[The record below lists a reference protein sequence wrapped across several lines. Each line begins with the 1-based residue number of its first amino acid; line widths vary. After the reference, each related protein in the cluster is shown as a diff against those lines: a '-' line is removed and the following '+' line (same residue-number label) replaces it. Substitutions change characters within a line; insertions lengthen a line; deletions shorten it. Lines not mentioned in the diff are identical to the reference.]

1 MRCAYYCTFL
11 TLILFNQ
18 LAFVNDLPFYM
29 FLAGTK
35 ISQSETSCDLVSI
48 SVPRRVS
55 WVPPHQQNHS
65 APTEMPHRRQPRH
78 PFNRHLARQRSFS
91 LESHGTVTKPT
102 TLDTSRKCVSLKSSP
117 QISTHGAGTL
127 AGGGLTAGK
136 TSICSSPV
144 SSSTH
149 QPKPNSTPERSI
161 MAELRRSSEIF
172 KSILMN
178 LSIKEI
184 DSQAEQVHSSSSS
197 VTTNDVD
204 VDGLLAT
211 HKQRC
216 IENYQYF
223 GDLSSS
229 SFSSSSSNSSSNNS
243 SSYSSPA
250 TSPDRSSC
258 SGRRAIPPEVEPPP
272 QPPPPFLRVSPNLP
286 VGKLSELSHEY
297 NQYFL
302 YELPPIFLALARGN
316 AVITGLLL
324 KYGANPNYQVGVCY
338 VLLFL

>member
-1 MRCAYYCTFL
+1 M
-11 TLILFNQ
+11 
-18 LAFVNDLPFYM
+18 
-29 FLAGTK
+29 
-35 ISQSETSCDLVSI
+35 

-65 APTEMPHRRQPRH
+65 TLAETPHRRQQRH

-91 LESHGTVTKPT
+91 LESHGPVTKPT

-117 QISTHGAGTL
+117 QISAHAAGTL
-127 AGGGLTAGK
+127 ASGCSAIGK
-136 TSICSSPV
+136 SSVCSSPA
-144 SSSTH
+144 SSSTQ
-149 QPKPNSTPERSI
+149 QPKCNSTPERSI

-184 DSQAEQVHSSSSS
+184 DSQQEQLHSSSSS

-204 VDGLLAT
+204 VDGLLAN

-216 IENYQYF
+216 VENYQYF
-223 GDLSSS
+223 GDWSSS
-229 SFSSSSSNSSSNNS
+229 SFSSSSSSRSSNNS
-243 SSYSSPA
+243 SLSSSPA
-250 TSPDRSSC
+250 ASPDRSSC
-258 SGRRAIPPEVEPPP
+258 SGRRRPNPPEPEPPP

-286 VGKLSELSHEY
+286 VGKLGELNHEY

-324 KYGANPNYQVGVCY
+324 KYGANPNYQVGFRC
-338 VLLFL
+338 VLLFLQNYSCFRENDWRKNCAKLNSVQMNLLSHVSITHRDGVRSSKDLL